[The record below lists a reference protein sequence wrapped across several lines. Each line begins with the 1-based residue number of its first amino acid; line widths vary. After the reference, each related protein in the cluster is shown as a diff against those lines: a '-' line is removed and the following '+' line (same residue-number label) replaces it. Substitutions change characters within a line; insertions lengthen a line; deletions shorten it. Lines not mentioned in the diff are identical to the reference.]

1 MLVLV
6 VSILLTSLIP
16 LSPPKPLLST
26 VLYRWKVAQRT
37 TARSLISLHVT
48 PPNLLVLTLI
58 DPMMDMQRLLMLDV
72 LYVPT
77 TNLSSTDQDLVF
89 GEMKGLFGT

>member
-1 MLVLV
+1 MSMAVG
-6 VSILLTSLIP
+6 IRGYNPHT
-16 LSPPKPLLST
+16 
-26 VLYRWKVAQRT
+26 
-37 TARSLISLHVT
+37 RSLISLHVT